1 MLEIGKFNNLEVV
14 REVDFGFY
22 LSSDKGDI
30 LIPRKYVPEG
40 TKIGEI
46 LNVFIYTDSEDRL
59 IATTLDPI
67 AVVGEFAAM
76 KVKDV
81 TNFGAFLDWG
91 IEKDLLVP
99 DNEQHRKL
107 YVGQTTVV
115 RLCLDARTER
125 VIGVGKLSPFLNKD
139 FSQLEEGQLVNLMV
153 YDETDLGYMVLI
165 ENQYSGMLYYN
176 EVFEPLFIGDKR
188 KGHIRKL
195 RSDGKIDVRLNK
207 AGVEGI
213 DDSKTLILTKL
224 ETSNG
229 FLPFHDKSDSESIKE
244 AFQMSKKVFKK
255 AIGGLYKDG
264 KIVILDDGIKLN
276 N

>member
-107 YVGQTTVV
+107 NVGQTTVV

-176 EVFEPLFIGDKR
+176 EVFEPLFIGDER

-244 AFQMSKKVFKK
+244 AFLMSKKVFKK

>member
-1 MLEIGKFNNLEVV
+1 
-14 REVDFGFY
+14 
-22 LSSDKGDI
+22 
-30 LIPRKYVPEG
+30 
-40 TKIGEI
+40 
-46 LNVFIYTDSEDRL
+46 
-59 IATTLDPI
+59 
-67 AVVGEFAAM
+67 
-76 KVKDV
+76 
-81 TNFGAFLDWG
+81 
-91 IEKDLLVP
+91 
-99 DNEQHRKL
+99 
-107 YVGQTTVV
+107 
-115 RLCLDARTER
+115 
-125 VIGVGKLSPFLNKD
+125 
-139 FSQLEEGQLVNLMV
+139 MV

-244 AFQMSKKVFKK
+244 AFQMSKKVFKN
-255 AIGGLYKDG
+255 
-264 KIVILDDGIKLN
+264 VF
-276 N
+276 

>member
-14 REVDFGFY
+14 RVVDFGYY

-46 LNVFIYTDSEDRL
+46 LNVFVYTDSEDRL

-99 DNEQHRKL
+99 DSEQHRKL

-115 RLCLDARTER
+115 RLCLDARTDR
-125 VIGVGKLSPFLNKD
+125 VIGVGKLNPFLNKD
-139 FSQLEEGQLVNLMV
+139 LSQLEEGQLVNIMV

-165 ENQYSGMLYYN
+165 ENQYSGMLYDN
-176 EVFEPLFIGDKR
+176 EVFEPLSIGDKR
-188 KGHIRKL
+188 TGHIRKL

-213 DDSKTLILTKL
+213 IDSKMTVLKKL
-224 ETSNG
+224 EASNG

-244 AFQMSKKVFKK
+244 VFQMSKKIFKK

-264 KIVILDDGIKLN
+264 KIVILEDGIKLN

>member
-1 MLEIGKFNNLEVV
+1 MLQVGKFNKLEVA
-14 REVDFGFY
+14 REVDFGYY
-22 LSSDKGDI
+22 LSTDKGDI

-40 TKIGEI
+40 TRIGDI
-46 LNVFIYTDSEDRL
+46 MNVFVYTDSEDRL
-59 IATTLDPI
+59 IATTLKPI
-67 AVVGEFAAM
+67 GVVGEFAAM

-125 VIGVGKLSPFLNKD
+125 VIGVGKLNPFLNKD
-139 FSQLEEGQLVNLMV
+139 LSELEEGQIVDLMV
-153 YDETDLGYMVLI
+153 YDETDLGYMVLL

-188 KGHIRKL
+188 KGHIRKI
-195 RSDGKIDVRLNK
+195 REDGKIDVRLNK
-207 AGVEGI
+207 DGVEGI
-213 DDSKTLILTKL
+213 QDSKSTILKKL
-224 ETSNG
+224 ESSNG
-229 FLPFHDKSDSESIKE
+229 FLPFHDKSDSEEIKE
-244 AFQMSKKVFKK
+244 AFQMSKKSFKK
-255 AIGGLYKDG
+255 AIGGLYRDG

>member
-176 EVFEPLFIGDKR
+176 EVFEPLFIGDER

-213 DDSKTLILTKL
+213 DDSKNLILTKL